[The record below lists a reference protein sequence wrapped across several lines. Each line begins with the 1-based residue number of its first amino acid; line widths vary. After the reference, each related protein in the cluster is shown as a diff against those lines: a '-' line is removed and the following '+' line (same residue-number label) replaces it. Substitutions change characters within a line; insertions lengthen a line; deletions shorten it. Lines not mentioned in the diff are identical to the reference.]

1 LWYCIGTMT
10 RTSLTVEQKWRDTLP
25 ELNEKQ
31 RRYYGAREAKVY
43 GFGGVTAFAR
53 ATGMSRDTIN
63 QGIKELEAGN
73 TLQGD
78 RIRRP
83 GGGRKKLEQHQR
95 GLTDAV
101 ETEANPKT
109 DKRVVVRWTSHSIA
123 HIAEAVA
130 KRGFTIGLETVRRIL
145 KDKGNALKANKKD
158 IEGGTD
164 HPDRDE
170 QFRHINMMGLK
181 MQLQEQPI
189 MSIDA
194 KKTEKIGN
202 RKKNGREW
210 MPAGQT
216 TNVDVYDFGHKDPN
230 KKGRT
235 MKAIPYGVYDV
246 LKKQGFVNVGID
258 HTTAEF
264 AVASL
269 MNWWSTIGSTQYA
282 DATDIL
288 LLCDSGSSNGSNNK
302 LWKYSLQ
309 QFADR
314 TKLTVHVC
322 HYPPGTSKWNAIE
335 HEMFSFSNRNWRARP
350 LVAYEVILELIRHTT
365 TKTGLTIQ
373 AILDEHEYETGKKI
387 TDEQMRRV
395 DIQGDAFHPEWNYTI
410 RPHGEMSELFLVV
423 Y

>member
-1 LWYCIGTMT
+1 MT

-31 RRYYGAREAKVY
+31 RRYYAAREAKVY

-53 ATGMSRDTIN
+53 ATGMNRDTIN

-83 GGGRKKLEQHQR
+83 GGGRKKLEQHQP

-123 HIAEAVA
+123 HIAEAVT
-130 KRGFTIGLETVRRIL
+130 KRGFTVGLETVRRIL
-145 KDKGNALKANKKD
+145 KDKGYALKANKKD

-202 RKKNGREW
+202 MKNNGREW
-210 MPAGQT
+210 MPAGET
-216 TNVDVYDFGHKDPN
+216 TNVDVYDFGQKDPN
-230 KKGRT
+230 KKGRI

-258 HTTAEF
+258 HNTAEF

-269 MNWWSTIGSTQYA
+269 TNWWSTIGSTQYA
-282 DATDIL
+282 GVTDIL

-314 TKLTVHVC
+314 TGLTVHVC

-335 HEMFSFSNRNWRARP
+335 HEMFSFINLNWRARP

-410 RPHGEMSELFLVV
+410 RPHG
-423 Y
+423 

>member
-1 LWYCIGTMT
+1 MR
-10 RTSLTVEQKWRDTLP
+10 RTSLTLEQKWRDTLP

-31 RRYYGAREAKVY
+31 QRYYAAREAKAY
-43 GFGGVTAFAR
+43 GFGGVAAFAR
-53 ATGMSRDTIN
+53 ATGMSRDTVQ
-63 QGIKELEAGN
+63 QGIKEIESGK

-83 GGGRKKLEQHQR
+83 GGGRKKLEEHQP

-109 DKRVVVRWTSHSIA
+109 DKRVVVRWTSHSIV

-130 KRGFTIGLETVRRIL
+130 KRGFPVGLETVRRIL
-145 KDKGNALKANKKD
+145 KDKGYALKANKKD

-170 QFRHINMMGLK
+170 QFCHINMMGLK

-189 MSIDA
+189 LSIDA

-202 RKKNGREW
+202 MKNNGREW
-210 MPAGQT
+210 MPRGET
-216 TNVDVYDFGHKDPN
+216 INVDVYTFGQKDPN
-230 KKGRT
+230 KKGRI

-258 HTTAEF
+258 HNTAEF

-269 MNWWSTIGSTQYA
+269 TNWWSTIGSTQYA
-282 DATDIL
+282 GATDIL
-288 LLCDSGSSNGSNNK
+288 LFCDSGSSNGSNNK

-309 QFADR
+309 QFANR
-314 TKLTVHVC
+314 TGLTVHVC

-335 HEMFSFSNRNWRARP
+335 HEMFCFMNSNWRARP
-350 LVAYEVILELIRHTT
+350 LVTYEVILELIRHTT
-365 TKTGLTIQ
+365 TKTGLKIQ

-387 TDEQMRRV
+387 TDEQMQRV

-410 RPHGEMSELFLVV
+410 RPQR
-423 Y
+423 